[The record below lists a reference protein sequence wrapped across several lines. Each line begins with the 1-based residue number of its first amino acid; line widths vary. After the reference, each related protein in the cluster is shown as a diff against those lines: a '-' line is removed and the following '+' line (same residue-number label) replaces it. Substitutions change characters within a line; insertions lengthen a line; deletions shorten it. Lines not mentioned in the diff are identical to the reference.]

1 MTENE
6 ELKIISDSLLKFLIH
21 ENNLLSKSVFEI
33 SAIHQKQEKFT
44 SSKK

>member
-21 ENNLLSKSVFEI
+21 ENNLLSFSFA
-33 SAIHQKQEKFT
+33 S
-44 SSKK
+44 